1 MEQIIGSVNTHED
14 RGVDEEGNHIENTL
28 RGADVVG
35 MTNDQLK
42 NRLAMFADPQQA
54 AIAFENTA
62 SNENMGVTPVATY
75 PDHPNMPWMAYANPK
90 RIDYY
95 HALQSG
101 QTEFQA

>member
-1 MEQIIGSVNTHED
+1 MEQIVGSVNRHED
-14 RGVDEEGNHIENTL
+14 KGVDEDGNHITNTL
-28 RGADVVG
+28 RGVDVVG

-42 NRLAMFADPQQA
+42 NRLAMFSDPQQA
-54 AIAFENTA
+54 AIEFENTA
-62 SNENMGVTPVATY
+62 SSENMGVTPVATY
-75 PDHPNMPWMAYANPK
+75 PHENMPFLRQINPK